1 MIKFPKLINLKSK
14 KVLIR
19 VDFNVPLKNGQ
30 VQDHY
35 RIKSSLPTIKYCLN
49 QGASV
54 ILCSHLG
61 RPNGKYIEEMS
72 LVPVGETLADLL
84 EMSIKFSKDC
94 ISEDSHDVTLGL
106 KPGEVHLLE
115 NLRFHKGET
124 ENDPSFS
131 SQLAKHGDVFINDAF
146 GTSHRGHA
154 SNVGVVP
161 FFTQKGIG
169 FLIENEL
176 KYLEKAIKDPARPF
190 VVILGGAKIKGKLD
204 LILKL
209 VEIADSVLI
218 GGGMAFTFLKAKG
231 KEVGNSLVDD
241 SMIPDAKKI
250 LTHARNN
257 SVRINLPVDVIAAE
271 SMDKP
276 QSIQTV
282 PVSEIPKVM
291 GGFDIGPETIQWFN
305 SFLTH
310 AGTIL
315 WNGPMGVFEKEGFE
329 NGTKLLTESLA
340 KKGDNDRI
348 VIVGGGDTA
357 AAVNSFGLADSM
369 SHVSTGGGA
378 SLELLSG
385 NPLPA
390 LSALGKP

>member
-1 MIKFPKLINLKSK
+1 MIKSPKLLNLSSK

-19 VDFNVPLKNGQ
+19 VDFNVPINNGQ
-30 VQDHY
+30 VQDQH
-35 RIKSSLPTIKYCLN
+35 RIKSSLPTIKYCLKR
-49 QGASV
+49 GASV

-61 RPNGKYIEEMS
+61 RPNGENVEEMS
-72 LVPVGETLADLL
+72 LLPVGEKLADLL
-84 EMSIKFSKDC
+84 EMPIKFSMDC

-106 KPGEVHLLE
+106 KPGEIHLLE

-146 GTSHRGHA
+146 GTSHRRHA

-161 FFTQKGIG
+161 FYSQRGIG

-176 KYLEKAIKDPARPF
+176 KYLGQAIKSPARPF
-190 VVILGGAKIKGKLD
+190 ILILGGAKIKGKLD

-231 KEVGNSLVDD
+231 KEIGNSLVDD

-250 LTHARNN
+250 LYHARNN
-257 SVRINLPVDVIAAE
+257 SVKISLPIDVVVAE
-271 SMDKP
+271 TLDAPHS
-276 QSIQTV
+276 SQTV
-282 PVSEIPKVM
+282 SVSNIPKGM
-291 GGFDIGPETIQWFN
+291 AGFDIGPETIQHF
-305 SFLTH
+305 SSSVLH

-315 WNGPMGVFEKEGFE
+315 WNGPMGVFEQEGFE
-329 NGTKLLTESLA
+329 NGTKQLAESLA
-340 KKGDNDRI
+340 KEGDHDRI

-357 AAVNSFGLADSM
+357 AAVNTFGLRNSM

-385 NPLPA
+385 NLLPA
-390 LSALGKP
+390 ISILEKP

>member
-1 MIKFPKLINLKSK
+1 MIKSPKLLSLRSK
-14 KVLIR
+14 KVLMR
-19 VDFNVPLKNGQ
+19 VDFNVPLKNGK

-35 RIKSSLPTIKYCLN
+35 RIKSSLPTIKYCLQ
-49 QGASV
+49 QGASI
-54 ILCSHLG
+54 ILCSHMG
-61 RPNGKYIEEMS
+61 RPNGKYVEEMS
-72 LVPVGETLADLL
+72 LVSVGETLADLL
-84 EMSIKFSKDC
+84 EMPIKFSVDC

-146 GTSHRGHA
+146 GTSHRSHA

-161 FFTQKGIG
+161 FFSQKGIG
-169 FLIENEL
+169 FLVENEL
-176 KYLEKAIKDPARPF
+176 KYLDKAIKDPARPF

-209 VEIADSVLI
+209 VQIADSIFI

-250 LTHARNN
+250 LSHARIN
-257 SVRINLPVDVIAAE
+257 SVKIILPVDVIVSE
-271 SMDKP
+271 SMDTP
-276 QSIQTV
+276 HSRQTV
-282 PVSEIPKVM
+282 SVSEIPKAM
-291 GGFDIGPETIQWFN
+291 GGFDIGPKTIQHFN
-305 SFLTH
+305 SFLAY

-315 WNGPMGVFEKEGFE
+315 WNGPMGVFEQEGFE
-329 NGTKLLTESLA
+329 NGTKQLAESLA
-340 KKGDNDRI
+340 KKGDHDRI
-348 VIVGGGDTA
+348 VIVGGGDTV

-378 SLELLSG
+378 SLALLSG
-385 NPLPA
+385 HLLPA
-390 LSALGKP
+390 VSALEKP

>member
-1 MIKFPKLINLKSK
+1 MIS
-14 KVLIR
+14 
-19 VDFNVPLKNGQ
+19 
-30 VQDHY
+30 
-35 RIKSSLPTIKYCLN
+35 
-49 QGASV
+49 
-54 ILCSHLG
+54 
-61 RPNGKYIEEMS
+61 
-72 LVPVGETLADLL
+72 
-84 EMSIKFSKDC
+84 
-94 ISEDSHDVTLGL
+94 
-106 KPGEVHLLE
+106 
-115 NLRFHKGET
+115 
-124 ENDPSFS
+124 
-131 SQLAKHGDVFINDAF
+131 
-146 GTSHRGHA
+146 
-154 SNVGVVP
+154 
-161 FFTQKGIG
+161 
-169 FLIENEL
+169 
-176 KYLEKAIKDPARPF
+176 
-190 VVILGGAKIKGKLD
+190 
-204 LILKL
+204 
-209 VEIADSVLI
+209 
-218 GGGMAFTFLKAKG
+218 
-231 KEVGNSLVDD
+231 
-241 SMIPDAKKI
+241 DAKKI

>member
-30 VQDHY
+30 VQDQY

-146 GTSHRGHA
+146 GTSHRSHA

-257 SVRINLPVDVIAAE
+257 FVRINLPVDVIAAE

-282 PVSEIPKVM
+282 SVSKIPKAM
-291 GGFDIGPETIQWFN
+291 GGFDIGPETIQRFN
-305 SFLTH
+305 GFLTH

-329 NGTKLLTESLA
+329 NGTKLLAESLA
-340 KKGDNDRI
+340 KEGDHDRI

-357 AAVNSFGLADSM
+357 AAVNSFGLTDSM

-385 NPLPA
+385 NLLPA

>member
-1 MIKFPKLINLKSK
+1 MIKSPKLLNLNSK

-19 VDFNVPLKNGQ
+19 VDFNVPLNNGQ
-30 VQDHY
+30 VQDQH
-35 RIKSSLPTIKYCLN
+35 RIKSSLPTIKYCLKR
-49 QGASV
+49 GASI

-61 RPNGKYIEEMS
+61 RPNGKKVEKMS
-72 LVPVGETLADLL
+72 LLPVGETLADLL
-84 EMSIKFSKDC
+84 EMPIKFSMDC
-94 ISEDSHDVTLGL
+94 VSEDSHDVTLGL
-106 KPGEVHLLE
+106 KPGEIHLLE

-146 GTSHRGHA
+146 GTSHRSHA

-161 FFTQKGIG
+161 FFSQRGIG

-176 KYLEKAIKDPARPF
+176 KYLGQSIKSPARPF
-190 VVILGGAKIKGKLD
+190 ILILGGAKIKGKLN

-231 KEVGNSLVDD
+231 KEIGSSLVDD

-250 LTHARNN
+250 LSYARNN
-257 SVRINLPVDVIAAE
+257 SVKVELPVDVVVAE
-271 SMDKP
+271 SVDAP
-276 QSIQTV
+276 HSRQTV
-282 PVSEIPKVM
+282 SVSEIPKGM
-291 GGFDIGPETIQWFN
+291 GGFDIGPETIQHF
-305 SFLTH
+305 SSSALH
-310 AGTIL
+310 AGTVL
-315 WNGPMGVFEKEGFE
+315 WNGPMGVFEEEGFE
-329 NGTKLLTESLA
+329 NGTRQLAESLA
-340 KKGDNDRI
+340 ADGDHDRV

-357 AAVNSFGLADSM
+357 AAVNTFGLANSM

-385 NPLPA
+385 NLLPA
-390 LSALGKP
+390 ISILEKP

>member
-1 MIKFPKLINLKSK
+1 MIKSPKLLNLNSK

-19 VDFNVPLKNGQ
+19 VDFNVPLNNGQ
-30 VQDHY
+30 VQDQH
-35 RIKSSLPTIKYCLN
+35 RIKSSLPTIKYCLKR
-49 QGASV
+49 GASV

-61 RPNGKYIEEMS
+61 RPNGKKVEEMS
-72 LVPVGETLADLL
+72 LLPVGETLADLL
-84 EMSIKFSKDC
+84 EMPIKFSMDC

-106 KPGEVHLLE
+106 KPGEIHLLE

-124 ENDPSFS
+124 DNDPSFS
-131 SQLAKHGDVFINDAF
+131 SLLAKHGDVFINDAF
-146 GTSHRGHA
+146 GTSHRSHA
-154 SNVGVVP
+154 SNVGVAP
-161 FFTQKGIG
+161 FFSQRGIG

-176 KYLEKAIKDPARPF
+176 KYLGQAIKSPARPF
-190 VVILGGAKIKGKLD
+190 ILILGGAKIKGKLN

-231 KEVGNSLVDD
+231 KEIGNSLVDD

-250 LTHARNN
+250 LYHARNN
-257 SVRINLPVDVIAAE
+257 SVKISLPIDVVVAE
-271 SMDKP
+271 TLDAPHS
-276 QSIQTV
+276 SQTV
-282 PVSEIPKVM
+282 SVSEIPKGM
-291 GGFDIGPETIQWFN
+291 AGFDIGPETIQHF
-305 SFLTH
+305 SSSVLH

-315 WNGPMGVFEKEGFE
+315 WNGPMGVFEQEGFE
-329 NGTKLLTESLA
+329 NGTKQLAESLA
-340 KKGDNDRI
+340 KEGDHDRI

-357 AAVNSFGLADSM
+357 AAVNTFGLRNSM

-385 NPLPA
+385 NLLPA
-390 LSALGKP
+390 ISILEKP